1 MFIRKPWLKHTIKRY
16 FLVRNLAAIDP
27 SPWSRS
33 RLVQDGQRRVNY
45 YIKQHGMVRS
55 RDLYRRFWRV
65 IYGCVSC
72 PKRSFPDVS
81 SVSGILYIYMS
92 IFWGLLST
100 SYVIKLWSESNTWWK
115 IMNPQ
120 LEGNCLDGCLFP
132 KGGPYMTL
140 LVDHGVCCP
149 RCCPRSQAGQ
159 KTWKKLIQLVFV
171 ESWRKDTKGRRRLK
185 KVPLRSS
192 TYTFSIPSGNL
203 YHGHGTW
210 PF

>member
-1 MFIRKPWLKHTIKRY
+1 MANVGWITTSSSMAWFLKGPTGDFGDAMLLRMCFIPKKIVSISFPGSHISIYFWLKPTFIY
-16 FLVRNLAAIDP
+16 CI
-27 SPWSRS
+27 
-33 RLVQDGQRRVNY
+33 Y
-45 YIKQHGMVRS
+45 
-55 RDLYRRFWRV
+55 LY
-65 IYGCVSC
+65 
-72 PKRSFPDVS
+72 
-81 SVSGILYIYMS
+81 

-100 SYVIKLWSESNTWWK
+100 SYVIKLWSESNTRWK
-115 IMNPQ
+115 IVNPQ
-120 LEGNCLDGCLFP
+120 LEGNCLDGRLFP

-171 ESWRKDTKGRRRLK
+171 ESWRKDTKDLPK
-185 KVPLRSS
+185 AFQVPLRSS